1 MQQSIILAY
10 LQNINFYRAQSTKRP
25 WWPWVA
31 SHGIPSHRCLWAQE
45 CYSLPVLSCTVGI
58 PAFQPLFLPN
68 GPPWAHLAYWLPL
81 TSWRFWMDPVT
92 SPSLCIPCS
101 DPVQLCPAGGCTVH
115 TGCQAPISPFSKQ
128 GVSPH
133 CSLVK
138 IHFWL
143 QRLLI
148 MNGSVCFKSF
158 YFRIYVTEFCKCVF
172 FFFFY
177 NIAFS
182 QISWRSSGRWIWYRD
197 NDTMTFL
204 FEKKCQVKA
213 CSHLLCISKV
223 CSVLLLS
230 TKSFLNFHCHEQRG
244 ASFGCLEQKWVPEPE
259 CFLVT
264 QRV

>member
-1 MQQSIILAY
+1 MQQGIILAY

-68 GPPWAHLAYWLPL
+68 GPPWAHLAYRLPL

-128 GVSPH
+128 GVSPTAPWW
-133 CSLVK
+133 K
-138 IHFWL
+138 YIF
-143 QRLLI
+143 
-148 MNGSVCFKSF
+148 GSNDYWEWMVQSALNLFISGSTWQSF
-158 YFRIYVTEFCKCVF
+158 VNVSF
-172 FFFFY
+172 FFFFTTLL
-177 NIAFS
+177 FR
-182 QISWRSSGRWIWYRD
+182 RSREDHQGVGSGIE
-197 NDTMTFL
+197 TMTLWPFCL
-204 FEKKCQVKA
+204 EKNAKLKLA
-213 CSHLLCISKV
+213 PT
-223 CSVLLLS
+223 CSVS
-230 TKSFLNFHCHEQRG
+230 VRFAQF
-244 ASFGCLEQKWVPEPE
+244 
-259 CFLVT
+259 CFLVQNHSSIST
-264 QRV
+264 AMSRGEQVLAVLNRNESLNQNAF